1 MIYKNSQK
9 QRNSIQYPSALDI
22 LNQNEAQA
30 VNIDG
35 LTALADTYLG
45 KYLTLNNKINV
56 IFSLYFLYKINFF

>member
-9 QRNSIQYPSALDI
+9 QRNSIQYPSALNI
-22 LNQNEAQA
+22 LNQNEEQA

-35 LTALADTYLG
+35 LTALADTFLG
-45 KYLTLNNKINV
+45 KYLTLNNQINV

>member
-56 IFSLYFLYKINFF
+56 IFSLYFLYKIHFF

>member
-9 QRNSIQYPSALDI
+9 ARNSIQYHSALNI
-22 LNQNEAQA
+22 LNQNEEQA

-35 LTALADTYLG
+35 LTALADTFLG
-45 KYLTLNNKINV
+45 KYLTLNNQINV

>member
-35 LTALADTYLG
+35 LTALADTFLG
-45 KYLTLNNKINV
+45 KYLTLNNQINV